1 MEPESELKPPLW
13 CSSGYSQQT
22 WLQLRLQPTNV
33 APAFDRF
40 PSAFAAGYIG
50 KIKLFS
56 SQIIFSSRIPNIF
69 LVSHVL
75 GILKIPPLISV
86 PSTHVHAHFP
96 RLFIM
101 NYDSRIEIQERWR
114 RPTEVQD
121 PWPRGQNTRDLSGD
135 FLMSIYCIL
144 FTTYMY
150 IGLYPRKAALQPSGA
165 YLMSH
170 HTSQNHTDLTGQG
183 SLCNT
188 ATIFV

>member
-1 MEPESELKPPLW
+1 MEPESPLV
-13 CSSGYSQQT
+13 
-22 WLQLRLQPTNV
+22 QLRLQPTNV

-75 GILKIPPLISV
+75 GILKIHPLISV

-121 PWPRGQNTRDLSGD
+121 PWPRDLSGD
-135 FLMSIYCIL
+135 FLMSIYTVYNL
-144 FTTYMY
+144 
-150 IGLYPRKAALQPSGA
+150 SV
-165 YLMSH
+165 YLIISEE
-170 HTSQNHTDLTGQG
+170 SCPPAIWYVFNEPPL
-183 SLCNT
+183 
-188 ATIFV
+188 VPKPY